1 MDFILYAAN
10 LRAYNYGL
18 KGETDRSYF
27 KKVLATVM
35 VPEFVPK
42 AGVKIQ
48 VNENENVNEG
58 HAGINIHTPLH
69 MEFILSE

>member
-1 MDFILYAAN
+1 LDFVITAAN

-18 KGETDRSYF
+18 KGESEKAYF

-42 AGVKIQ
+42 SGVKIQ
-48 VNENENVNEG
+48 VNENENTNEG
-58 HAGINIHTPLH
+58 QSGRC
-69 MEFILSE
+69 